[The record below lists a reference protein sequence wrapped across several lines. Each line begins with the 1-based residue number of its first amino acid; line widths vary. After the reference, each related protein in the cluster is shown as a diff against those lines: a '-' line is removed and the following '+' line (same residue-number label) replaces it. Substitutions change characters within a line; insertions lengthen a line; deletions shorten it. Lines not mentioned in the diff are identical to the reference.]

1 MISQGN
7 NPPANPGKR
16 KKIFYILSAV
26 IIIVLIIGIKTGY
39 KYYRYI
45 YEPNVT
51 LKDKTET
58 LIFIPSNA
66 GFDQVTK
73 ILESGGYLKDAE
85 GFKWV
90 AQKKGYTANVL
101 GGCYTIKNDMN
112 NNDLVNLL
120 RSGIQTPVKVTFNNI
135 RTLEQLAGHIAERI
149 EPDSLALI
157 TLMQNNN
164 VIKDYGFNK
173 ETFIAMFIP
182 NTYELYWTTTAKRF
196 LDRMNKEYKA
206 FWNDERLKKAKEIG
220 LTPVEVSTLA
230 SIVDEETVKPDEK
243 PKVAGLYLNRLKKGM
258 KLQADPTIKFVLGDF
273 SVKRILNK
281 DLKIDSPYNTYLYKG
296 LPPGPIRIPSIQGI
310 ESVLNYNKHN
320 YLYMCAKD
328 DFSGYHNFSTTLKQH
343 NRNAALYRKALREN
357 RIWR

>member
-1 MISQGN
+1 MISQKN
-7 NPPANPGKR
+7 DPQKNSGKT
-16 KKIFYILSAV
+16 KKTIYISAIV
-26 IIIVLIIGIKTGY
+26 IIVVLVFGIKTGVT
-39 KYYRYI
+39 YYRYI
-45 YEPNVT
+45 FEPNVT
-51 LKDKTET
+51 LKDKTKT
-58 LIFIPSNA
+58 LIFIPSDA
-66 GFDQVTK
+66 TFDQVTK
-73 ILESGGYLKDAE
+73 MLVDGDYLKNAE

-90 AQKKGYTANVL
+90 AKKKGYTDNVL
-101 GGCYTIKNDMN
+101 GGCYTIKNNMT

-120 RSGIQTPVKVTFNNI
+120 RSGIQTPVNVTFNNI
-135 RTLEQLAGHIAERI
+135 RTLNQLAGHVAERL
-149 EPDSLALI
+149 EPDSLAFVTI
-157 TLMQNNN
+157 MHNSD
-164 VIKDYGFNK
+164 VIKGYGFNK

-182 NTYELYWTTTAKRF
+182 NTYEFYWTTTAKKF
-196 LDRMNKEYKA
+196 VDRMNKEYKA

-258 KLQADPTIKFVLGDF
+258 KLQADPTIKFALGDF

-310 ESVLNYNKHN
+310 EAVLNYNKHN

-328 DFSGYHNFSTTLKQH
+328 DFSGYHNFATTLKQH
-343 NRNAALYRKALREN
+343 NRNAARYRKALREN
-357 RIWR
+357 KIWR